1 MGSVYTAEQLAKY
14 EFKEE
19 SYADDKFPN
28 ALQLRNARAKA
39 LRKEGWY
46 VVVGTTDF
54 TDLARCKVCWLQA
67 IRRRDGTEGEG

>member
-1 MGSVYTAEQLAKY
+1 MPTVYTAEQLKQY

-28 ALQLRNARAKA
+28 APQLRNMRAKA

-46 VVVGTTDF
+46 VEVGTTDF
-54 TDLARCKVCWLQA
+54 TDLARCRVCWLKA
-67 IRRRDGTEGEG
+67 TRRRG